1 MATIQK
7 AEGYSVVF
15 TTLKEE
21 KDAVLPEKQ
30 KDLLMKLFRTF
41 GCFSMFLEEK
51 NIEEL
56 KSIRVDGGAIQPEPG
71 LYVVVIQ
78 DFVTDLTN
86 TELQAVVLHELG
98 HITNGHF
105 NKIKSGE
112 AVVIDNVLEDVNL
125 ELEADEFAAK
135 YVGKAAMKSAVVKVI
150 HNTVNLAQRMAEVG
164 NKPFHR
170 DVYLHEIFNTE
181 GIKTRLNAL
190 N

>member
-21 KDAVLPEKQ
+21 KDAVVPERQ
-30 KDLLMKLFRTF
+30 KDLVMKLFRAF

-51 NIEEL
+51 NIDEL
-56 KSIRVDGGAIQPEPG
+56 KNIQVDGGAVRPDPG
-71 LYVVVIQ
+71 LYVVVVQ

-86 TELQAVVLHELG
+86 TELQAVILHELG
-98 HITNGHF
+98 HISKGHF
-105 NKIKSGE
+105 DKIKSGE
-112 AVVIDNVLEDVNL
+112 AIVIDNVLEDVNL
-125 ELEADEFAAK
+125 ELEADDLAVK

-150 HNTVNLAQRMAEVG
+150 HNTVNLAQRMAEVS
-164 NKPFHR
+164 NKSFHR
-170 DVYLHEIFNTE
+170 DVYLHEIFNAE